1 VDEVDDMTAPVIEV
15 GMTAPVAEEGIT
27 WEQMVAAWQE
37 LDVPHGWRAEIT
49 GEIITVSPPPAYE
62 HNLIAA
68 RVHRALI
75 AVTPADCEIFQ
86 TLGLHITPL
95 ERLCIPDLVV
105 LPLDDRRKTPERG
118 VLSIPADQ
126 ALLVAEIT
134 SKHNAN
140 TDRVDKLRTYAH
152 GFVPL
157 YLLIDRWD
165 KDGAAVTLYSEPD
178 GKVYQR
184 THRVGFGETITIP
197 EPFDIDLDTS
207 NFPR

>member
-1 VDEVDDMTAPVIEV
+1 VDEVDDMTPVIEV
-15 GMTAPVAEEGIT
+15 GMTKPVAEENTT
-27 WEQMVAAWQE
+27 WEQMMTAWQE

-49 GEIITVSPPPAYE
+49 GEIITVSPPPGYE

-75 AVTPADCEIFQ
+75 MVTPPDCEIFQ
-86 TLGLHITPL
+86 TLGLHIAPL

-118 VLSIPADQ
+118 ELSIPAEE
-126 ALLVAEIT
+126 ALLVVEIT
-134 SKHNAN
+134 SKHNAS

-152 GFVPL
+152 GPVPL

-184 THRVGFGETITIP
+184 THRVEFGQTINLP
-197 EPFDIDLDTS
+197 EPFGIDLDTS